1 MPQQI
6 QKEKE
11 SKEVEQTAAAPQE
24 TDDVTQRVKES
35 ETLLDRFVYYL
46 YGRRATEGQTKQL
59 P

>member
-1 MPQQI
+1 M
-6 QKEKE
+6 
-11 SKEVEQTAAAPQE
+11 EQTAAVPQE

-46 YGRRATEGQTKQL
+46 YGRRATEGQTQQL